1 MFVRF
6 LVQTVSELREQ
17 LQSKEKEHEVALHTL
32 KDEVMH
38 ACTHTHTE
46 SEIVSP
52 ATDRQTSEHISMS
65 QAQQERSKTHTYKDM
80 TALLFRYLSTSK
92 FCTHILEYSFLF
104 FFFFKLKRIRLRE
117 KGTREETV

>member
-1 MFVRF
+1 
-6 LVQTVSELREQ
+6 
-17 LQSKEKEHEVALHTL
+17 
-32 KDEVMH
+32 MH
-38 ACTHTHTE
+38 AHTHSE

-104 FFFFKLKRIRLRE
+104 FLFFQIEEDKVE
-117 KGTREETV
+117 GKGDKGGNSVKVVGV